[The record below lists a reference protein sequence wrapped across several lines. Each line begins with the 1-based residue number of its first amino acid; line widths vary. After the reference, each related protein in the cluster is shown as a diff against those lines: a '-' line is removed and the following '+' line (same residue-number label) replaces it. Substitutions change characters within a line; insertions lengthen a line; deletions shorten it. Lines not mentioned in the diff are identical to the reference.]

1 MKRMIAICAA
11 AMLVAATP
19 VNAQRA
25 NPEGQSWDSDY
36 TAREWLKDCTNRA
49 NKCRFFILTVAQA
62 SYWCEKCIPSMTS
75 LTEVE
80 EVMRARSLH
89 KIRNT
94 WTVLQLTSYSL
105 QSTQDGH
112 VKAVNACGEPQ
123 CPATAQSSSAILD
136 QVETEKPPPVAEG
149 GDLVRH

>member
-1 MKRMIAICAA
+1 MKRTIAICAA
-11 AMLVAATP
+11 AMLVVATP
-19 VNAQRA
+19 MDAQLA

-80 EVMRARSLH
+80 EVMRAF
-89 KIRNT
+89 IAQNPQYVDGAAT
-94 WTVLQLTSYSL
+94 NVLLT
-105 QSTQDGH
+105 
-112 VKAVNACGEPQ
+112 
-123 CPATAQSSSAILD
+123 AIHSRWPC
-136 QVETEKPPPVAEG
+136 KS
-149 GDLVRH
+149 R

>member
-1 MKRMIAICAA
+1 LGLIHTAIDDGRPVYKEWLPCPATAQSSLAISGREHEAHDSDCAA

-80 EVMRARSLH
+80 EVMRAF
-89 KIRNT
+89 IAQNPQYVDGAAT
-94 WTVLQLTSYSL
+94 NVLLT
-105 QSTQDGH
+105 
-112 VKAVNACGEPQ
+112 
-123 CPATAQSSSAILD
+123 AIHSRWPC
-136 QVETEKPPPVAEG
+136 KS
-149 GDLVRH
+149 R

>member
-19 VNAQRA
+19 VYAQRA

-80 EVMRARSLH
+80 EVMRAF
-89 KIRNT
+89 IAQNPQYVDGAAT
-94 WTVLQLTSYSL
+94 NVLLT
-105 QSTQDGH
+105 
-112 VKAVNACGEPQ
+112 
-123 CPATAQSSSAILD
+123 AIHSRWPC
-136 QVETEKPPPVAEG
+136 KS
-149 GDLVRH
+149 R